1 MFYFHALNKMNDSE
15 IRNQMPKGNKYAFFN
30 LKIDLFVPQILF
42 SYMYFTGSAC
52 IDQIQEKM
60 HE

>member
-1 MFYFHALNKMNDSE
+1 MNNSE
-15 IRNQMPKGNKYAFFN
+15 IRNQMSKGNMHFFDF
-30 LKIDLFVPQILF
+30 KMDLFVPQITF
-42 SYMYFTGSAC
+42 SYIYFTGSAC